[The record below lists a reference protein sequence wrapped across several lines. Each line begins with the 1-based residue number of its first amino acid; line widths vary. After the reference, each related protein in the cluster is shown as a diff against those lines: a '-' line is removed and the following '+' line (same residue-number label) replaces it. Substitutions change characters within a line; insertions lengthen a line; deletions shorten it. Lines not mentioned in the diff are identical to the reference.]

1 MHEAFPHVSLAP
13 FFNCDQMLAYLLDET
28 QSLPDFI
35 FLDMNMPG
43 NEGHACLQTI
53 KKTARLLHIPVIIYS
68 TSDYHKEIEQALFYG
83 AYKYIVKPG
92 SFTEIKNTFHELF
105 AAYEGTDN

>member
-1 MHEAFPHVSLAP
+1 MAHL
-13 FFNCDQMLAYLLDET
+13 QDET
-28 QSLPDFI
+28 QPLPDFI

-43 NEGHACLQTI
+43 NEDHACLQAI

-68 TSDYHKEIEQALFYG
+68 TSDYHKEIEQALSYG

-92 SFTEIKNTFHELF
+92 SFTEIKTTFYDLF
-105 AAYEGTDN
+105 ARYEGTDN